1 MTISSGYTAG
11 SVTQTVRLNVT
22 VTGSYTILTNSVAG
36 VTFSASGTFAT
47 TGTQDVVLVASG
59 TPNASGTHT
68 YTATLSGTAGSASC
82 TFSRYIRPVSTS
94 RSLSGFGSNGCSGC
108 GQGSGDL
115 RTTNWQDNGGTFNLT
130 GGNYSLSFNVN
141 ITANGFV
148 CSGNP
153 NKPLEAKIDIRLRNT
168 STGMTYLPSGGGRW
182 TFSGCTNRG
191 TGSHSAGGNYSG
203 SVGAVTIPA
212 GTYIIQ
218 IYGESNMGGCSSG
231 GSDRWAGCGISSG
244 GGGSININAQ

>member
-47 TGTQDVVLVASG
+47 TGTQDVVLVATG
-59 TPNASGTHT
+59 TPNASGTYN
-68 YTATLSGTAGSASC
+68 YTATLSGAAGSANC
-82 TFSRYIRPVSTS
+82 VFSRYIRPVSTS
-94 RSLSGFGSNGCSGC
+94 RSFSGFGSNGCNGC
-108 GQGSGDL
+108 AQGGGDT
-115 RTTNWQDNGGTFNLT
+115 RTIGWQDNGSTFTLT
-130 GGNYSLSFNVN
+130 GGNYSLSFNAN

-168 STGMTYLPSGGGRW
+168 STGVTYLTTWGGR
-182 TFSGCTNRG
+182 TTYSGCTNRG
-191 TGSHSAGGNYSG
+191 TGNHSASGGYSNSAG
-203 SVGAVTIPA
+203 TTFLPA
-212 GTYIIQ
+212 GTYIVQ
-218 IYGESNMGGCSSG
+218 IFGESHMGGCSSG
-231 GSDRWAGCGISSG
+231 GSDQWAGCGISLNS
-244 GGGSININAQ
+244 GSININAQ